1 MKRTL
6 LFLLF
11 FMLLGFAAVQ
21 YNDPDAG
28 LWIAVYLI
36 YALVVV
42 SAIIRPLNT
51 IWYLVAMVVPLFF
64 VALQWPEKWEGL
76 GDTMMNQNTE
86 RARES
91 LGLIIC
97 AFSSWLSNKLKSR

>member
-1 MKRTL
+1 MKKIVL
-6 LFLLF
+6 LLLF
-11 FMLLGFAAVQ
+11 FMLLAFAAVQ
-21 YNDPDAG
+21 YNDPDAW
-28 LWIAVYLI
+28 LWIAVYTC

-42 SAIIRPLNT
+42 SAVIRPLNT
-51 IWYLVAMVVPLFF
+51 IWYLVAMVIPLFF

-91 LGLIIC
+91 LGLMIC
-97 AFSSWLSNKLKSR
+97 AFSSWLSIKLKSQ

>member
-1 MKRTL
+1 MKKIVL
-6 LFLLF
+6 LLLF

-51 IWYLVAMVVPLFF
+51 IWYLVAMVFPLFF
-64 VALQWPEKWEGL
+64 AALQWPEKWEGL

>member
-21 YNDPDAG
+21 YNDSDAG

-36 YALVVV
+36 YALLVV

-51 IWYLVAMVVPLFF
+51 IWYLVAMVFPLFF
-64 VALQWPEKWEGL
+64 AALQWPEKWEGL